1 MTINDI
7 VKETIR
13 TLNAKRIIL
22 TPDNYLKT
30 FCQIAQKS
38 GFSIQECHKKEKFI
52 KKLNPTMQ
60 EDICK
65 YTVNSLDELLTY
77 LVSSLNRLTLGN
89 SGKQKLVTMTL
100 IKQLLRLLAR
110 SGDLKT
116 RELANASLERIEY
129 LADLNSFEIIAEKFD
144 AIIAD
149 EQSNYLARLQQ
160 ITRSNSFDM
169 TQLLDKVESALD
181 QSKNEQTLE
190 EIASIMSVSL
200 TPSLTQIL
208 DDEIATIG
216 YTLQNMPQKLSE
228 KDFQENLKDLIQKR
242 IKIDKEEVKKRVLS
256 LDEILSDVSVKIVR
270 LMDNSNVSNQ
280 KIKVIKEELL
290 QVDEKGADFEDIKEK
305 LLKIAQSLE
314 IETQELSTVMQK
326 EDSLVTQMQMKIKK
340 LEHALKV
347 AKKESKLDF
356 LTGLVSKR
364 GLDEELNRADKS
376 YRRYHI
382 EYSIVFFDIDHFKSI
397 NDTYGHEA
405 GDLVLKQLGKLLLKL
420 KRDVDIIGRYGGE
433 EFLAILPNTPIEGAQ
448 VFAEKVRLEVERFS
462 FRYKGEA
469 VPVTISS
476 GISNARK
483 FNTQKEI
490 IEDADSML
498 YQAKTNGRNRIYP
511 PLKVIA

>member
-7 VKETIR
+7 VKETIK

-65 YTVNSLDELLTY
+65 YTVNSVDELLTY

-100 IKQLLRLLAR
+100 IKQLLRLLSR

-129 LADLNSFEIIAEKFD
+129 LADLNSFEIIAQKWED
-144 AIIAD
+144 IID
-149 EQSNYLARLQQ
+149 DDQSNYLSRLQK
-160 ITRSNSFDM
+160 ITRSNSYDIS
-169 TQLLDKVESALD
+169 QLLDKVESTLD
-181 QSKNEQTLE
+181 QSKKEQTLE
-190 EIASIMSVSL
+190 KLASIMSASL

-208 DDEIATIG
+208 DDEIATVG
-216 YTLQNMPQKLSE
+216 YTLQNMPQKLEE
-228 KDFQENLKDLIQKR
+228 KSFQENLKELIEKR

-270 LMDNSNVSNQ
+270 LIDNSNVSNK
-280 KIKVIKEELL
+280 KIKEIKEELL
-290 QVDEKGADFEDIKEK
+290 EVDESGADFENIKAK
-305 LLKIAQSLE
+305 LVKIAHSLE
-314 IETQELSTVMQK
+314 IETQELSDIMQK
-326 EDSLVTQMQMKIKK
+326 EDSLVAQMQVKIKK
-340 LEHALKV
+340 LEQALKV
-347 AKKESKLDF
+347 AKKESKMDF

-382 EYSIVFFDIDHFKSI
+382 EYSVVFFDIDHFKSI

-420 KRDVDIIGRYGGE
+420 KRDVDVIGRYGGE

-448 VFAEKVRLEVERFS
+448 TFAEKVRIEVEKFS

-469 VPVTISS
+469 VPVTISA
-476 GISNARK
+476 GISNSRN
-483 FNTQKEI
+483 FDTQKEI
-490 IEDADSML
+490 IEEADSML

-511 PLKVIA
+511 PLKVPA